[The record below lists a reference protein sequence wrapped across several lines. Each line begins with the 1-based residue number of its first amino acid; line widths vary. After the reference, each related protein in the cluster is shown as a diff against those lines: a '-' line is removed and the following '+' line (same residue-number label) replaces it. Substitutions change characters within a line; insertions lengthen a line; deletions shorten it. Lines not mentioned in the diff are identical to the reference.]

1 MNSLFNLD
9 NPVMRFLS
17 KVFDVM
23 LLSAIWGLFCLP
35 IVTIGASTTAM
46 YYATVKVIRRER
58 GYVFQE
64 FWKSFKM
71 NFLQGTLCWILV
83 VAATALFYANVKFAT
98 GINTKMGTILEIV
111 YMAMGLIVLGCGVYL
126 FPVLSR
132 FSMKTMQ
139 LIKTCL
145 FLFFKYIPKSILMG
159 LIVAV
164 ACVCIYFSSIMIFF
178 VPVCATLLFSLI
190 MEPIL
195 KKYTPQASE
204 DDENKR
210 DEWYL
215 E

>member
-1 MNSLFNLD
+1 MNGIFNLD

-23 LLSAIWGLFCLP
+23 FLSVLWGLFCMP

-58 GYVFQE
+58 GYIFRE

-71 NFLQGTLCWILV
+71 NFLQ
-83 VAATALFYANVKFAT
+83 ATASWVLIVIATGLFYANVKFAA
-98 GINTKMGTILEIV
+98 GLEGKMGTVLYVV
-111 YMAMGLIVLGCGVYL
+111 YIGMAIIVLGCGLYI

-139 LIKTCL
+139 LLKISL
-145 FLFFKYIPKSILMG
+145 FLFFKYLLKSVL
-159 LIVAV
+159 LAAIVLGVCA
-164 ACVCIYFSSIMIFF
+164 CIYVAEITVFF
-178 VPVCATLLFSLI
+178 IPVCGALLYSLV

-195 KKYTPQASE
+195 KIYTPHVE
-204 DDENKR
+204 DEAEKR

>member
-1 MNSLFNLD
+1 MNSIFNLD

-23 LLSAIWGLFCLP
+23 LLSVLWGVFSLP
-35 IVTIGASTTAM
+35 IITFGASTTAA

-64 FWKSFKM
+64 FWKSFKL
-71 NFLQGTLCWILV
+71 NFLQATVSWILIL
-83 VAATALFYANVKFAT
+83 VAVLLFYSNFKFAR
-98 GINTKMGTILEIV
+98 GMDGNMGTVLMIIYL
-111 YMAMGLIVLGCGVYL
+111 AMGIIVLGCGLYI

-132 FSMKTMQ
+132 FTMKTTQ
-139 LIKTCL
+139 LIKTCA
-145 FLFFKYIPKSILMG
+145 FLFFKYFPKSILLG
-159 LIVAV
+159 VIIGVTAF
-164 ACVCIYFSSIMIFF
+164 CIYVVQMTIFF
-178 VPVCATLLFSLI
+178 LPICAALLFSLI

-195 KKYTPQASE
+195 KKYTPHA
-204 DDENKR
+204 DGDEEEKR